1 MIETSAL
8 TTGERSELIETLSNH
23 YCAALKSVTRTDDD
37 AIDSQAFSDALMR
50 LESEGRPIDVIPYL
64 AQVSSEYFE
73 HCVEPMTIN
82 GFHGRV
88 EIQAW
93 EMISRACDLF
103 RVLNPHSF

>member
-1 MIETSAL
+1 MKTSEL
-8 TTGERSELIETLSNH
+8 TMAERSELIKTLSNH

-37 AIDSQAFSDALMR
+37 TIDSQAFSDALMR

-64 AQVSSEYFE
+64 TQASSDYFE
-73 HCVEPMTIN
+73 YCTEPMTID

-88 EIQAW
+88 AIQAW

-103 RVLNPHSF
+103 RVLHGFRP